1 MLSLSDYFLTAG
13 LVFDLHLI
21 VAVDKEVVLEKQV
34 LEREKECLHQHAQG
48 GNRVVLRVEDH
59 LRLHVERLKGRS
71 HQVVIMRLTV
81 F

>member
-34 LEREKECLHQHAQG
+34 FEGEKERFHEHAQG

-59 LRLHVERLKGRS
+59 LRLHVERLEGRN

-81 F
+81 S